1 MAATVLLA
9 ACGDQSPTTTV
20 TAPDAASP
28 RGPAPLLA
36 PAPEA
41 KTVPDRYIVVLKAGA
56 DAPGLAQRTAH
67 AFGGKVHYVYQA
79 ALNGF
84 AATLPP
90 QAVEALRQNPQV
102 DYIEHDQLMYAVAT
116 QSPATWGLDRIDQRN
131 LPLNNTFNY
140 TYTGSGVHVWVID
153 TGLRADHSEFSGR
166 VGSAWSYVADGNGT
180 NDCHGHGTHV
190 AGTIGGTTYGV
201 AKAVTIHAVRVFD
214 CNGNEYNS
222 SVIAGVNGVTAN
234 ATQRPAVANM
244 SLSGPASTA
253 LDNAVQNS
261 INSGITYVVAA
272 GNNNGANACNY
283 SPGRVAAAI
292 TVGATTSTDARASF
306 SNIGNCIDIFAPGDN
321 ITSAG
326 IGSSTATAVM
336 SGTSMAAPHVAGAAA
351 QYLQE
356 NPSATPA
363 TVQSTLIT
371 RATTGVLSNLG
382 TGSPNRLVF
391 TGTYV
396 PPLYPDIDGEGY
408 IYVADDNNWTYHT
421 WTAVVSGG
429 TAPYTYQW
437 AVSYPERGA
446 GYANVGTGTS
456 ATFGV
461 MASDGD
467 LQLRLIVTS
476 ADGQTATVYKYVDVA
491 GPGGGCAPGVIIC

>member
-9 ACGDQSPTTTV
+9 ACADQDPTTLTAPQAAAPLMAS
-20 TAPDAASP
+20 APDA
-28 RGPAPLLA
+28 R
-36 PAPEA
+36 
-41 KTVPDRYIVVLKAGA
+41 TVPDRYIVVLKAGA
-56 DAPGLAQRTAH
+56 DAPGLAQRTANAH
-67 AFGGKVHYVYQA
+67 GGTVHFVYQA

-90 QAVEALRQNPQV
+90 QAVEALRHNPQV
-102 DYIEHDQLMYAVAT
+102 DYIERDQIMYAGAT
-116 QSPATWGLDRIDQRN
+116 QSPATWGLDRIDQHN

-153 TGLRADHSEFSGR
+153 TGLRADHSEFTGR
-166 VGSAWSYVADGNGT
+166 VGSAWSYVADGMGT
-180 NDCHGHGTHV
+180 ADCGSGHGTHV

-201 AKAVTIHAVRVFD
+201 AKGVTIHSVRVFD
-214 CNGNEYNS
+214 CNGAEYNS

-244 SLSGPASTA
+244 SLWGPASTA

-261 INSGITYVVAA
+261 INSGITYVVIA
-272 GNNNGANACNY
+272 GNNSGANACNY
-283 SPGRVAAAI
+283 SPARVAAAI

-306 SNIGNCIDIFAPGDN
+306 SNIGNCIDIFAPGES

-326 IGSSTATAVM
+326 ISSSTATAVM

-396 PPLYPDIDGEGY
+396 PPLYASIDGEGY
-408 IYVADDNNWTYHT
+408 IYVPDDNNWTYHT
-421 WTAVVSGG
+421 WTASVSGG

-446 GYANVGTGTS
+446 GYANVGNETS
-456 ATFGV
+456 TTFGV

-476 ADGQTATVYKYVDVA
+476 ADGQSTTTYLYVNVA
-491 GPGGGCAPGVIIC
+491 GPGAGCGPGVIIC